1 MRNKLCKNYCH
12 YYKPDKDEDI
22 ACLGFVIAER
32 LMKKG
37 FKLSFEKSAVRPDP
51 ATKETLTKNMCI
63 HCPFYEDDC
72 DFAMEYRSNEEGF
85 SESPPCG
92 GFIFLGHL
100 LEKNIIGIDDIR
112 NIN

>member
-12 YYKPDKDEDI
+12 YYKPEKDEAL
-22 ACLGFVIAER
+22 ACSGFVIAER
-32 LMKKG
+32 LMQKG
-37 FKLSFEKSAVRPDP
+37 LKLSFKKTPARTNP
-51 ATKETLTKNMCI
+51 ATEKTLTKNMCI

-72 DFAMEYRSNEEGF
+72 DFAIEYRSNEEGF

>member
-12 YYKPDKDEDI
+12 YYKPEKDEDL

-37 FKLSFEKSAVRPDP
+37 FKLSFEKNAACSDP
-51 ATKETLTKNMCI
+51 AMNEKLTKNMCI

-92 GFIFLGHL
+92 GFIFLGLL
-100 LEKNIIGIDDIR
+100 LEKDIIGIDDIR

>member
-12 YYKPDKDEDI
+12 YYKPDKDEDL

-32 LMKKG
+32 LMQKG
-37 FKLSFEKSAVRPDP
+37 ITFSFGKTFKRLDAATAVM
-51 ATKETLTKNMCI
+51 LVKNMCI

>member
-1 MRNKLCKNYCH
+1 MQKKLCKNYCR
-12 YYKPDKDEDI
+12 YYKPDKSEDL

-37 FKLSFEKSAVRPDP
+37 LKLSFKKNAVRPDP
-51 ATKETLTKNMCI
+51 AMEETLTINMCI
-63 HCPFYEDDC
+63 HCPFYEDGC
-72 DFAMEYRSNEEGF
+72 DFAMEYRSNEKGF
-85 SESPPCG
+85 SKSPPCG

-100 LEKNIIGIDDIR
+100 LEKNIIGIDDIK

>member
-1 MRNKLCKNYCH
+1 
-12 YYKPDKDEDI
+12 
-22 ACLGFVIAER
+22 
-32 LMKKG
+32 
-37 FKLSFEKSAVRPDP
+37 
-51 ATKETLTKNMCI
+51 MCI
-63 HCPFYEDDC
+63 LCPFYEDDC

>member
-12 YYKPDKDEDI
+12 YYKPDKDEDL
-22 ACLGFVIAER
+22 ACKGFVIAER
-32 LMKKG
+32 LMEKG
-37 FKLSFEKSAVRPDP
+37 LKLSFEKNAGRPDH
-51 ATKETLTKNMCI
+51 AIEEMLTKTMCI

-72 DFAMEYRSNEEGF
+72 DFAMECRNNEKIF
-85 SESPPCG
+85 PESPPCG
-92 GFIFLGHL
+92 GFVFLGHL

>member
-1 MRNKLCKNYCH
+1 MNYCH
-12 YYKPDKDEDI
+12 YYKPDKDEEL

-32 LMKKG
+32 LLKKG
-37 FKLSFEKSAVRPDP
+37 FKLFFEKKAVCSDP
-51 ATKETLTKNMCI
+51 ATKEKLTKNMCI

-72 DFAMEYRSNEEGF
+72 DFAMEYRSNEEGL

-92 GFIFLGHL
+92 GFVFLGLL
-100 LEKNIIGIDDIR
+100 LEKNIIGIDDIK